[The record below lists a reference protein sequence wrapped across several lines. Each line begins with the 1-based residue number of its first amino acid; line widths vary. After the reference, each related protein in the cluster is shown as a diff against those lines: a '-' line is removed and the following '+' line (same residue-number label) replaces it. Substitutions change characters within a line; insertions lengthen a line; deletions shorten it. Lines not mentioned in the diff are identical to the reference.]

1 MKIKIGESFRYE
13 KNEISPP
20 TEGIYKESDEDE
32 LSRSLRQGA
41 GSKEE
46 PSGTVWLEQERKN
59 SVLET
64 KK

>member
-1 MKIKIGESFRYE
+1 MYE

-20 TEGIYKESDEDE
+20 TGIYKESDEDE

-41 GSKEE
+41 GSEE
-46 PSGTVWLEQERKN
+46 ERSRH
-59 SVLET
+59 SVAGAGE

>member
-32 LSRSLRQGA
+32 LSRNLRQGA
-41 GSKEE
+41 GSEEE
-46 PSGTVWLEQERKN
+46 PPRH
-59 SVLET
+59 SVAGAGE

>member
-1 MKIKIGESFRYE
+1 MKIKIGGSFMYE

-20 TEGIYKESDEDE
+20 TGIYKESDEDE

-41 GSKEE
+41 GSEEE
-46 PSGTVWLEQERKN
+46 PSRH
-59 SVLET
+59 SVAGAGE

>member
-1 MKIKIGESFRYE
+1 MYE

-41 GSKEE
+41 GSEEE
-46 PSGTVWLEQERKN
+46 PPRH
-59 SVLET
+59 SVAGAGE